1 MRTVVKELTVEDRI
15 NEAVKTGQ
23 LPLDD
28 AELVEVCASR
38 YLATEY
44 RRFDRARNRDVE
56 RNTKIR
62 QRADERLRGR
72 VRAIA
77 KEWKA
82 ELLSEWDVQLIDST
96 FSVGDGMVV
105 RYGDATVEQHERRA
119 ELLENMAAGD
129 LHTASIHRRA
139 VDDITAAGAT
149 TLDEV
154 LRGR

>member
-1 MRTVVKELTVEDRI
+1 MKEQTVEDRI

-23 LPLDD
+23 LPLYD

-44 RRFDRARNRDVE
+44 RRFDRARNRNVE
-56 RNTKIR
+56 TITKIR
-62 QRADERLRGR
+62 QRADGQLR
-72 VRAIA
+72 A
-77 KEWKA
+77 KLLVLSTEWKA
-82 ELLSEWDVQLIDST
+82 TLHAEWDAQLIEST
-96 FSVGDGMVV
+96 FSVGDGVFV
-105 RYGDATVEQHERRA
+105 RYGDATVEDHVKRA
-119 ELLENMAAGD
+119 ELLEAMAAGD
-129 LHTASIHRRA
+129 VHTASIHRRA